1 MKESSYT
8 KRWFG
13 DFFEIALHE
22 FKHIFTDSGVLL
34 IFLVA
39 GMLYPILYNIVY
51 LNGVVEDTPV
61 AVVDMAD
68 CSESRRFV
76 RELDATREVAVARR
90 CLNMDEAEKLLRER
104 KVNGIVFFPSDFGSA
119 IAGGRTATVS
129 VYCDMST
136 FLYYKNALMAVNHV
150 MLSELG
156 QIQITR
162 YAAAGI
168 TGEQAEQLVHAVP
181 YEDNNPYNRAFS
193 YTFFLVSAILLVI
206 VQQTMFYGMSLLA
219 GTMREQN
226 RSFASLP
233 DRLEGH
239 GVGRVV
245 LGRGAV
251 YWLIYA
257 GVSLYITMIVPAIF
271 GLPQRGAFADIL
283 LLDLFFVTDCVFFCM
298 AWSTLINKRETV
310 FVLFL
315 FMSPICLFL
324 TGSSWPV
331 TSFPRFWS
339 VFSYIFPTTFGVRAF
354 LNMNVAGGDL
364 SSASSQFM
372 AMTVQTMV
380 YFFLSMAAVYVENLV
395 IKNREKITEVRER
408 IAGKVGIDMDEDRRI
423 IRGE

>member
-1 MKESSYT
+1 MKRNSYS
-8 KRWFG
+8 RIWFR
-13 DFFEIALHE
+13 DFFGIALHE
-22 FKHIFTDSGVLL
+22 FKQIFSDSGVLL
-34 IFLVA
+34 IFFVA

-51 LNGVVEDTPV
+51 LNGVLEDIPV

-68 CSESRRFV
+68 CSESRRFA
-76 RELDATREVAVARR
+76 RELDATREVSVAYH
-90 CLNMDEAEKLLRER
+90 CLDMAEAENLMKER
-104 KVNGIVFFPSDFGSA
+104 KVNGIVFFPSDFGSSV
-119 IAGGRTATVS
+119 AGRSTATIS

-136 FLYYKNALMAVNHV
+136 FLYYKNALMAVNQV
-150 MLSELG
+150 MLSEMG
-156 QIQITR
+156 EIQIQR

-181 YEDNNPYNRAFS
+181 NEENNPYNRTFS
-193 YTFFLVSAILLVI
+193 YTIFLVSAILLVI
-206 VQQTMFYGMSLLA
+206 VQQTMFYGMSMLV

-251 YWLIYA
+251 YWLIYI
-257 GVSLYITMIVPAIF
+257 GVSLYITLIVPAIF
-271 GLPQRGAFADIL
+271 GLPQRGEFVNTV
-283 LLDLFFVTDCVFFCM
+283 LLDIFYVTDCVFFCT

-324 TGSSWPV
+324 TGTSWPV
-331 TSFPRFWS
+331 TAFPRFWEI
-339 VFSYIFPTTFGVRAF
+339 FSYIFPTTFGVRAF
-354 LNMNVAGGDL
+354 LNMSVAGGDL

-380 YFFLSMAAVYVENLV
+380 YYFLSMAAVYVENLV
-395 IKNREKITEVRER
+395 IKNRDKITEVRER